1 MSKDVQAFA
10 QSFPEFEVSHSNRG
24 VCLGFV
30 PAPWVGREIFL
41 FSPRSSSVICLLLS
55 LRGAGIA

>member
-24 VCLGFV
+24 VWLGFV
-30 PAPWVGREIFL
+30 PALWVGRAKL
-41 FSPRSSSVICLLLS
+41 FYRLLSSSFND
-55 LRGAGIA
+55 RF